1 MPDHTSW
8 FTYLLTLPGLH
19 ALEQAV
25 EHMGLNRSIAHTS
38 QSVLNHPHAPVTL
51 EYTLLALFAVL
62 VVLVFALITRARI
75 AQTEK
80 ALIPEGQL
88 TISSFTEN
96 FVEAFYNVLKD
107 ALGAK
112 DAKYFLPI
120 IGTCALFI
128 FFSNALGL
136 IPGFSPATS
145 NFNVTLA
152 CGLVIFITTH
162 LYGLRRNGVVYLKHF
177 LGPVWWLAPLML
189 PLELISHIARPI
201 TLAIRLMVN
210 MFVDHLVVSVFTVLV
225 ALVLPVPI
233 MLMGVLVVTVQTYV
247 FCLLSTV
254 YVQMAIEHHDD
265 HGDGHAHGH
274 EKSHDKGHGHAQAVA
289 A

>member
-8 FTYLLTLPGLH
+8 FTYLMTLPGLH
-19 ALEQAV
+19 ALEEAV

-38 QSVLNHPHAPVTL
+38 EAMLNHPHAPVTL
-51 EYTLLALFAVL
+51 EFTGLAIFAILLILLFAV
-62 VVLVFALITRARI
+62 ATRARI
-75 AQTEK
+75 AQTDK
-80 ALIPEGQL
+80 ALLPEGKL
-88 TISSFTEN
+88 TMASFTEK
-96 FVEAFYNVLKD
+96 FVEAFYGLLKD

-112 DAKYFLPI
+112 DAKHFLPI

-128 FFSNALGL
+128 FFSNVLGL
-136 IPGFSPATS
+136 LPGFAPATS
-145 NFNVTLA
+145 NFNVTFA
-152 CGLVIFITTH
+152 CGLVVFITTH
-162 LYGLRRNGVVYLKHF
+162 LYGLKRNGAVYLKHF

-189 PLELISHIARPI
+189 PLEIISHIARPI

-254 YVQMAIEHHDD
+254 YIQMAIEHHDD
-265 HGDGHAHGH
+265 HGPEGDHAH
-274 EKSHDKGHGHAQAVA
+274 APAVA
-289 A
+289 H